1 MTGADKTSGSI
12 ARDAT
17 FSRFAGEIREA
28 QPRDY
33 ARIADLAGQL
43 SYPSSA
49 DDIAARLEGMK
60 RSSDHA
66 VFVAVLDGKVA
77 GWLGVYVCRMVE
89 AEARAE
95 VSGLVVDERF
105 RSQRIGWHLL
115 DHAEHWAREKGC
127 GVIGLRSNVI
137 RDRAHAFYERNGYK
151 HVKTQK
157 AFRKDL

>member
-17 FSRFAGEIREA
+17 SAPFAGEIRGA
-28 QPRDY
+28 LPQDY
-33 ARIADLAGQL
+33 ARIAELAGQL

-49 DDIAARLEGMK
+49 EEIATRLEDMN
-60 RSSDHA
+60 RSSDHS
-66 VFVAVLDGKVA
+66 VFVAALDGKVA

-95 VSGLVVDERF
+95 VSGLVVDQRF
-105 RSQRIGWHLL
+105 RSQGIGRHLL
-115 DHAEHWAREKGC
+115 ARAERWAREKGC

-137 RDRAHAFYERNGYK
+137 RDRAHAFYERQGYK
-151 HVKTQK
+151 HEKTQK

>member
-1 MTGADKTSGSI
+1 VTGIDKASGSI

-17 FSRFAGEIREA
+17 SARFAGDIRGA
-28 QPRDY
+28 QPQDY
-33 ARIADLAGQL
+33 SRIAELSRQL
-43 SYPSSA
+43 GYPSSA
-49 DDIAARLEGMK
+49 EEIAARLEGMQH
-60 RSSDHA
+60 SSDHE
-66 VFVAVLDGKVA
+66 VFVAAVDGEVA

-89 AEARAE
+89 TEARAE
-95 VSGLVVDERF
+95 ISGLVVDERF

-115 DHAEHWAREKGC
+115 DRAERWARAKGC

-137 RDRAHAFYERNGYK
+137 RDRAHAFYERHGYN